1 MTKII
6 KTNFALIALLII
18 VLISSCE
25 KNTLRTL
32 DTFLPEDK
40 AFTKFYFISPG
51 TPSVMVKV
59 NNEKLNGANIS
70 GSAGVFPVTV
80 TFPDYTATAPGGTLK
95 LSLPNI
101 GTSNDSI
108 TIFTSIMP
116 TVAKK
121 YYSVTLAD
129 TGIDRTLFTIEDNQ
143 EAPLTD
149 SGFYKIRLVNAMA
162 KSPNLSLVRVD
173 SNNAT
178 SVIRDTL
185 IKDIAFK
192 NASDFIKVPYTAKIV
207 PGTSTVPPTVFSF
220 LRYRLIVTSTGAS
233 FGNLV
238 TPAQTTAINQ
248 RYVSIYASGFLNGT
262 GIYAPGL
269 STIIYNK

>member
-1 MTKII
+1 MTISKQIQFI
-6 KTNFALIALLII
+6 VFAFLSVILIN
-18 VLISSCE
+18 SCE
-25 KNTLRTL
+25 KNTLRTTE
-32 DTFLPEDK
+32 TFLPEDK
-40 AFTKFYFISPG
+40 AYTKFYFISPG

-59 NNEKLNGANIS
+59 NNEKINGGNIS
-70 GSAGVFPVTV
+70 GSAGVFPSTI
-80 TFPDYTATAPGGTLK
+80 TFPDYVATAAGGTLK
-95 LSLPNI
+95 LSQPNT
-101 GTSNDSI
+101 GSSNDSI
-108 TIFTSIMP
+108 IIFTSTLP

-178 SVIRDTL
+178 TVIRDTL

-207 PGTSTVPPTVFSF
+207 PGTNTTPPTIFSF

-262 GIYAPGL
+262 GIYGPGL